1 MMRLINEEDIILKNV
16 YFDHDGNVDDLVSL
30 LLLLQMP
37 EVNLT
42 GVGVID
48 ADGYIEGPVPAS
60 QKIIARFGHGK
71 EISVAASNSRAVH
84 QFPKE
89 WRLSS
94 FSFDAFPLLNEHGP
108 VNAEVAEK
116 PAHLDMIDKLQ
127 NTEGKTDLV
136 MTGPLTDL
144 ARALAVDPTIVNKIE
159 RLYWIG
165 GTMRTTGNVLEPK
178 HDGTAE
184 WNAYWD
190 PEAVKTVWDADIDI
204 QMVGL
209 ESTNQV
215 PLNADVQQHWASL
228 RRYPMMDL
236 IGQGYALVSSYEA
249 NSTYYLWDVLTT
261 VASQYP
267 EMIESKNIKG
277 DVIAHGSSAGRTF
290 ETETGRPINLV
301 TEVHAKKFYDKIDE
315 LLTKE

>member
-1 MMRLINEEDIILKNV
+1 MKNV

-48 ADGYIEGPVPAS
+48 ADGYIEGSVPAS
-60 QKIIARFGHGK
+60 RKIITRFGHGAQV
-71 EISVAASNSRAVH
+71 SVAASNSRAVH

-94 FSFDAFPLLNEHGP
+94 FSFDAFPLLNEHGAP
-108 VNAEVAEK
+108 TTPLAEK

-144 ARALAVDPTIVNKIE
+144 ARALEVDPSIVKKIE
-159 RLYWIG
+159 RLYWMG
-165 GTMRTTGNVLEPK
+165 GTMRTEGNVLEPK

-267 EMIESKNIKG
+267 DLVETKDIKG
-277 DVIAHGSSAGRTF
+277 DVLTSGDGAGRTF
-290 ETETGRPINLV
+290 ETDNGRPINLV
-301 TEVHAKKFYDKIDE
+301 TAVHGKAFYDKFDE
-315 LLTKE
+315 LLAQDN

>member
-1 MMRLINEEDIILKNV
+1 MKNV

-48 ADGYIEGPVPAS
+48 ADGYIEGSVPAS
-60 QKIIARFGHGK
+60 RKIITRFGRGTQV
-71 EISVAASNSRAVH
+71 SVAASNSRPVH

-94 FSFDAFPLLNEHGP
+94 FSFDALPLLNEHGGP
-108 VNAEVAEK
+108 TTPLADK

-127 NTEGKTDLV
+127 NTDGKTDLV

-144 ARALAVDPTIVNKIE
+144 ARALEVDPTIVDKIE
-159 RLYWIG
+159 RLYWMG
-165 GTMRTTGNVLEPK
+165 GTMRTEGNVLEPK

-190 PEAVKTVWDADIDI
+190 PEAVKTVWDTRIDI

-267 EMIESKNIKG
+267 DLVESKDIQG
-277 DVIAHGSSAGRTF
+277 DVLTSGDGAGRTF
-290 ETETGRPINLV
+290 ETDNGRPIKLV
-301 TEVHAKKFYDKIDE
+301 TSVHGRAFYEKFDE
-315 LLTKE
+315 LLTKED

>member
-1 MMRLINEEDIILKNV
+1 MKNV

-37 EVNLT
+37 DVRLT

-48 ADGYIEGPVPAS
+48 ADGYIEPAVDAS
-60 QKIIARFGHGK
+60 RKIIAKFGHGNPVR
-71 EISVAASNSRAVH
+71 VAASNSRAVH

-94 FSFDAFPLLNEHGP
+94 FSFDAFPILNEHQP
-108 VNAEVAEK
+108 ELAPIAK
-116 PAHLDMIDKLQ
+116 QPAHLDMVDKI
-127 NTEGKTDLV
+127 NRETGKTTLV

-144 ARALAVDPTIVNKIE
+144 ARALAVDPDITDKIDQ
-159 RLYWIG
+159 LYWMG
-165 GTMRTTGNVLEPK
+165 GTMRTRGNVLEPK
-178 HDGTAE
+178 HDGSAE

-190 PEAVKTVWDADIDI
+190 PFAVKTVWDSDIKI

-215 PLNADVQQHWASL
+215 PLNADIQQHWADL

-267 EMIESKNIKG
+267 EVVTTKDTKG
-277 DVIAHGSSAGRTF
+277 DVVVNGPSAGKTY
-290 ETETGRPINLV
+290 ETATGRPIELV
-301 TEVHAKKFYDKIDE
+301 TAVKAPKFFDKLDA
-315 LLTKE
+315 LLTQEV

>member
-1 MMRLINEEDIILKNV
+1 MKNV

-48 ADGYIEGPVPAS
+48 ADGYIEGSVPAS
-60 QKIIARFGHGK
+60 RKIITRFGHGAQV
-71 EISVAASNSRAVH
+71 SVAASNSRAVH

-94 FSFDAFPLLNEHGP
+94 FSFDAFPLLNEHGAP
-108 VNAEVAEK
+108 TTPLAEK

-144 ARALAVDPTIVNKIE
+144 ARALEVDPSIVKKIE
-159 RLYWIG
+159 RLYWMG
-165 GTMRTTGNVLEPK
+165 GTMRTEGNVLEPK

-267 EMIESKNIKG
+267 DLVETKDIKG
-277 DVIAHGSSAGRTF
+277 DVLTSGDGAGRTF
-290 ETETGRPINLV
+290 ETDNGRPINLV
-301 TEVHAKKFYDKIDE
+301 TSVHGKAFYDKFDE
-315 LLTKE
+315 LLAQDN

>member
-1 MMRLINEEDIILKNV
+1 MFSLQNV

-37 EVNLT
+37 DFHLT

-48 ADGYIEGPVPAS
+48 ADGFIEGSVPAS
-60 QKIIARFGHGK
+60 QKIIAKFGHDSK
-71 EISVAASNSRAVH
+71 VRVAASNSRAVH

-94 FSFDAFPLLNEHGP
+94 FSFDAFPILNEGEP
-108 VNAEVAEK
+108 ELAPQADK
-116 PAHLDMIDKLQ
+116 PAHLDMIEKLKQ
-127 NTEGKTDLV
+127 EPEKTVLV

-144 ARALAVDPTIVNKIE
+144 ARALEVDPSIVDHIE
-159 RLYWIG
+159 RLYWMG
-165 GTMRTTGNVLEPK
+165 GTMRTTGNVIEPK

-190 PEAVKTVWDADIDI
+190 AEAVKTVFDAKIDI

-215 PLNADVQQHWASL
+215 PLNADVQQHWADL

-267 EMIESKNIKG
+267 EIVETKDIRG
-277 DVIAHGSSAGRTF
+277 DVIVSGEGAGRTF
-290 ETETGRPINLV
+290 ETADGRPINLV
-301 TEVHAKKFYDKIDE
+301 TKVKADKFFDKLDD
-315 LLTKE
+315 LLTK

>member
-1 MMRLINEEDIILKNV
+1 MKNV

-48 ADGYIEGPVPAS
+48 ADGYIEGSVPAS
-60 QKIIARFGHGK
+60 RKIITRFGHGAQV
-71 EISVAASNSRAVH
+71 SVATSNSRAVH

-94 FSFDAFPLLNEHGP
+94 FSFDAFPLLNEHGAP
-108 VNAEVAEK
+108 TTPLAEK

-144 ARALAVDPTIVNKIE
+144 ARALEVDPSIVKKIE
-159 RLYWIG
+159 RLYWMG
-165 GTMRTTGNVLEPK
+165 GTMRTEGNVLEPK

-267 EMIESKNIKG
+267 DLVETKDIKG
-277 DVIAHGSSAGRTF
+277 DVLTSGDGAGRTF
-290 ETETGRPINLV
+290 ETDNGRPINLV
-301 TEVHAKKFYDKIDE
+301 TAVHGKAFYDKFDE
-315 LLTKE
+315 LLAQDN